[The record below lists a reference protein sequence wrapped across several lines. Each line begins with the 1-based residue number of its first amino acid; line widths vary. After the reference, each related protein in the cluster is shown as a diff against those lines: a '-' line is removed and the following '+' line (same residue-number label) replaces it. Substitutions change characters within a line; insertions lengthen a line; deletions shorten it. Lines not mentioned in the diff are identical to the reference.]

1 MGIGHLGI
9 GQCLIMFVR
18 DRYYFNDNSKPRP
31 PRWPILKWYY
41 GCVGAC
47 ISGVELKLQVNS

>member
-18 DRYYFNDNSKPRP
+18 DRYKPRP

-47 ISGVELKLQVNS
+47 ISGVMSWSYKLTHNTSY